1 MHRIILT
8 YSKPLLREAVRGFWW
23 RVVGFRFLTVLVLS
37 TAAFIMLVLC
47 GDTSWLVGVSAS
59 VLVLGFTFTVALYI
73 VHYRNVLHKL
83 KAMGN
88 PQATLD
94 ASEASLSL
102 SSGAGTAT
110 LPWSAITEVWQFKSC
125 WLLMLSKSQFITLP
139 LADVT
144 PEIATFILS
153 RVRASGG
160 SVG

>member
-1 MHRIILT
+1 MHRVILT
-8 YSKPLLREAVRGFWW
+8 YSKPILREAVRGFWW

-37 TAAFIMLVLC
+37 AAAFIMLVLR

-110 LPWSAITEVWQFKSC
+110 LPWSAITEVWKFKSC

-139 LADVT
+139 LAGVT
-144 PEIATFILS
+144 PEVATFILS

>member
-1 MHRIILT
+1 MHRVILI
-8 YSKPLLREAVRGFWW
+8 YSKPLLGEAVRGFWW

-37 TAAFIMLVLC
+37 AAALVMLVLR

-59 VLVLGFTFTVALYI
+59 VLVLGFTFIVALYI
-73 VHYRNVLHKL
+73 VHYRNVLHKM

-144 PEIATFILS
+144 PEIAAFILS

-160 SVG
+160 TVG